1 MKYISYQTID
11 GDIKNINV
19 GAMTDEQIINEIV
32 YLQKVGESGAEPPL
46 QNITLCRDE
55 QDYTG

>member
-11 GDIKNINV
+11 GDTKNINV
-19 GAMTDEQIINEIV
+19 NGLTEAQIQIEIGC
-32 YLQKVGESGAEPPL
+32 LQLVGESGAEPPL

-55 QDYTG
+55 QDYSG